1 MLLERAQPGVALE
14 WGAEGAR
21 DARQRQRGDAHV
33 GGEHR
38 HIACQRLEWSKAEP
52 LALGCD
58 DDGVRRVDV
67 ERDALWRG
75 VVVVDQ
81 LDALGHEL
89 TGPVDALFRSLWIG
103 REEQVAAVLVEPELV
118 AGLRPPGPAPSLQGD
133 APPD

>member
-1 MLLERAQPGVALE
+1 ER
-14 WGAEGAR
+14 
-21 DARQRQRGDAHV
+21 
-33 GGEHR
+33 
-38 HIACQRLEWSKAEP
+38 SKAKS
-52 LALGCD
+52 LALGGD

-89 TGPVDALFRSLWIG
+89 AGPVDALLRSRWIG

-118 AGLRPPGPAPSLQGD
+118 AGLGPRDRAQSLEVDAAREHRHSTPRARPSELGRLRSGEAG
-133 APPD
+133 